1 MVDATDH
8 LAPFVRPSPPTR
20 IALHWFHGLPKSYE
34 PGIQLITQR
43 GTGIQAPPRLPRAS
57 CGRRAAAERDGD
69 GRAGCVGEDDAE
81 PLAAGGLAEP
91 DAKSSYGSGVEG
103 GNGGGPQGA

>member
-1 MVDATDH
+1 MESFELHDDEIKHRFNFGVAGSEEPIKDVLWRIRVVHRHGKAMVDATDH

-43 GTGIQAPPRLPRAS
+43 GTGIQAP
-57 CGRRAAAERDGD
+57 
-69 GRAGCVGEDDAE
+69 
-81 PLAAGGLAEP
+81 
-91 DAKSSYGSGVEG
+91 
-103 GNGGGPQGA
+103 